1 MKIIQANKAYF
12 PHLGGVETIV
22 RQLAEGFAQHNGLE
36 SHVIV
41 CSDNRRNSYEIINKV
56 SITRTSTLTRLSS
69 LPISPGYPFR
79 LISESADILQLHEP
93 FLLAPFS
100 YLTFLQQARN
110 KFKKLV
116 VWWHSDII
124 RQQALAKFYT
134 PLLRSILGEADAI
147 IAATPNHITS
157 SKFLGE
163 FKDKCRV
170 IPFGVDTSRFTESP
184 ISQQKIAEIKARHNK
199 LIILCC
205 GRLIYYKGVEYL
217 VKAMQYVPNA
227 HLILVGKGPL
237 LQTLESIASKCPN
250 NVSFIPF
257 LSEID
262 YVAMY
267 QACDIF
273 VLPSVENSE
282 AFGIVQLEAMACGKP
297 VITADL
303 PTGVTYVNQHGLTG
317 LVVPKRNSQ
326 AIAEAINTLL
336 TNQDMRLQLG
346 ENARLRV
353 SKEFTV
359 NGMVER
365 TISLYRELL
374 Q

>member
-1 MKIIQANKAYF
+1 MKIIQASKAYF
-12 PHLGGVETIV
+12 PHLGGIETIV
-22 RQLAEGFAQHNGLE
+22 HQLAEGFAQHNDLE
-36 SHVIV
+36 SNVIV

-56 SITRTSTLTRLSS
+56 SITRTSTLLRLSS

-100 YLTFLQQARN
+100 YLTFLQQAQN

-124 RQQALAKFYT
+124 RQQSLAKFYT
-134 PLLRSILGEADAI
+134 PLLRSILRQADAI
-147 IAATPNHITS
+147 IAATPNHISS

-170 IPFGVDTSRFTESP
+170 IPFGVDTSRFIESS
-184 ISQQKIAEIKARHNK
+184 ISQQKVLEIKARHNK
-199 LIILCC
+199 PIILCS
-205 GRLIYYKGVEYL
+205 GRLIYYKGLEYL
-217 VKAMQYVPNA
+217 VEAMQYVPDA
-227 HLILVGKGPL
+227 HLIIVGKGPL
-237 LQTLESIASKCPN
+237 LQTLESIASRCPN

-267 QACDIF
+267 QACEIF

-303 PTGVTYVNQHGLTG
+303 PTGVTYVNQHGVTG

-326 AIAEAINTLL
+326 VLAEAINNLL
-336 TNQDMRLQLG
+336 RNTDMRHQLG

-353 SKEFTV
+353 AKEFTV
-359 NGMVER
+359 SGMVEN
-365 TISLYRELL
+365 TISLYKELL